1 MRIGSLF
8 SGIGGLELGLEW
20 AGVGHTI
27 WQVEWKTECRG
38 WLARHWPDAVRH
50 TDVRLVGARNL
61 APVDVICGG
70 YPCQPFSVAGNRL
83 GEDDERHL
91 WPEFARI
98 LGEMVPAFAVLENV
112 PAHLSLGFGTV
123 LGDLSD
129 LGYDAE
135 WQTLSARSVGAP
147 HLRERVF
154 VLAHHRSQRVE
165 GDGAEPLPWVSG
177 FQGFQDVGGVAA
189 LRGRSDIP
197 EPLLWR
203 VSDGVPSGVDR
214 LHAIGNAVVPH
225 VAQIVGRRLL
235 ALHAQITHESS
246 SPRSGKGVDGP
257 EESAVRG
264 EWNPDEPA
272 FDSSTE

>member
-20 AGVGHTI
+20 AGVGHTV
-27 WQVEWKTECRG
+27 WQVEWKPECRD
-38 WLARHWPDAVRH
+38 WLARHWPDATRH
-50 TDVRLVGARNL
+50 SDVRQVGARNL

-83 GEDDERHL
+83 GQDDERHL

-98 LGEMVPAFAVLENV
+98 LGEMAPAFAVLENV

-154 VLAHHRSQRVE
+154 VLAYHRSQRGK
-165 GDGAEPLPWVSG
+165 GDGAGPLPWVSG
-177 FQGFQDVGGVAA
+177 FQGFQDVRGVTD

-203 VSDGVPSGVDR
+203 VGDGVPSGVDR

-235 ALHAQITHESS
+235 AIH
-246 SPRSGKGVDGP
+246 
-257 EESAVRG
+257 RG
-264 EWNPDEPA
+264 LTP
-272 FDSSTE
+272 